1 MRHRAFLTVELIL
14 SRDLAHARSVQNGK
28 VDIILREQRR
38 NMKRIFLVCLV
49 ILMLYMMLTPI
60 NGQVLPN
67 AYPTQTITIDTG
79 NFSIN
84 LTGNWHQYYP
94 GMAVIYIN
102 SGIPCESV
110 EIELNDKYVG
120 FHIMDFA
127 GRTENNANF
136 EALNDSVSAWAREN
150 ALDVINIEEKVVDG
164 QPSAVLFATDYIG
177 MEVRHAEYW
186 PDNRTQVTIDPTN
199 YEPWTGEG
207 RSIMDDILS
216 GVHVERTNKSKHEA
230 TKLKSKFSNI
240 RNNSISNDKYQSMQ
254 GIEKEK
260 AIAADI
266 MKAMLV
272 DNPRVILT
280 NINVLESLPRIEI
293 DVMLNESNKNDYENL
308 VNFTLDYFAEI
319 VRNSEMNDI
328 NEMRVNWISKI
339 EYENTP
345 NHNGLVTTF
354 SGMMYVDRENTENY
368 INGKISFDELYLSA
382 NKNLFGWEVY

>member
-67 AYPTQTITIDTG
+67 AYPTQTIAIDTG

-328 NEMRVNWISKI
+328 SETAAAHPAASRRGIQ
-339 EYENTP
+339 
-345 NHNGLVTTF
+345 G
-354 SGMMYVDRENTENY
+354 
-368 INGKISFDELYLSA
+368 A
-382 NKNLFGWEVY
+382 AA

>member
-67 AYPTQTITIDTG
+67 AYPTQTIAIDTG

>member
-67 AYPTQTITIDTG
+67 AYPTQNIAIDTG

-230 TKLKSKFSNI
+230 TKLKSKSSNI

>member
-1 MRHRAFLTVELIL
+1 
-14 SRDLAHARSVQNGK
+14 
-28 VDIILREQRR
+28 
-38 NMKRIFLVCLV
+38 
-49 ILMLYMMLTPI
+49 MLYMMLTPI

-67 AYPTQTITIDTG
+67 AYPTQTIAIDTG